1 MKKNLRNILV
11 LSLGLI
17 TTIASAQWSADS
29 RTRIDNTDSENR
41 TATQRLT
48 VGADWGGIHAS
59 YDVNYDLNNGTATHD
74 VYEAYA
80 STDLMGFGT
89 LTVGRQDLSFGS
101 GALISSN
108 NWGMNRYTNDGVS
121 LSMELASV
129 NITAGT
135 MGGIDTD
142 ANYMNAS
149 TSLAGAEVNIL
160 MMNDGD
166 NSAHGYDISYAMGD
180 FSMSV
185 SMNADYSENEYNS
198 YGLSY
203 QVFDNLSASVSQTSN
218 EGGFSM
224 ANTALSGGWANG
236 NIGYL
241 GAGDEDRAMGISYD
255 LGDITLGY
263 TTHNVTN
270 EDEGEESD
278 YEATEMH
285 IGYSLNDNANISI
298 SKMGGTDTE
307 MTWLTISITP

>member
-59 YDVNYDLNNGTATHD
+59 YDVNYDLNNGAATHD

-108 NWGMNRYTNDGVS
+108 DWGMNRYTNDGVS
-121 LSMELASV
+121 LSMDLASV
-129 NITAGT
+129 NISAGT
-135 MGGIDTD
+135 MGGLNTD

-149 TSLAGAEVNIL
+149 TSLAGADVNIL
-160 MMNDGD
+160 MMNEGD
-166 NSAHGYDISYAMGD
+166 NSAHGYDISYSMGD
-180 FSMSV
+180 FSLSV
-185 SMNADYSENEYNS
+185 SMNSDFDEDEMTS
-198 YGLSY
+198 YGASY
-203 QVFDNLSASVSQTSN
+203 QVFDNLSASVSQTTYDGAFN
-218 EGGFSM
+218 M
-224 ANTALSGGWANG
+224 NNTAMNGGWTNG
-236 NIGYL
+236 V
-241 GAGDEDRAMGISYD
+241 
-255 LGDITLGY
+255 LGY
-263 TTHNVTN
+263 Q
-270 EDEGEESD
+270 
-278 YEATEMH
+278 A
-285 IGYSLNDNANISI
+285 
-298 SKMGGTDTE
+298 
-307 MTWLTISITP
+307 